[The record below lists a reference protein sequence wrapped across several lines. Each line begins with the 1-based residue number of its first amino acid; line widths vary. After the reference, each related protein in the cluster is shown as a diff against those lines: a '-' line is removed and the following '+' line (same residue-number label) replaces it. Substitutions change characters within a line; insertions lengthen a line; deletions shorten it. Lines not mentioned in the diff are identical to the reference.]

1 MQNITDVVT
10 LLTNEYA
17 KLNGDL
23 TTLLAKQKADRT
35 TLQEQVQIRR
45 RALKA
50 LGAAIPKPVKAPKQP
65 KATKGKTSG
74 K

>member
-23 TTLLAKQKADRT
+23 TDLLSSGDPARIAWAVLSSGQDY
-35 TLQEQVQIRR
+35 
-45 RALKA
+45 RAVPD
-50 LGAAIPKPVKAPKQP
+50 AITA
-65 KATKGKTSG
+65 
-74 K
+74 